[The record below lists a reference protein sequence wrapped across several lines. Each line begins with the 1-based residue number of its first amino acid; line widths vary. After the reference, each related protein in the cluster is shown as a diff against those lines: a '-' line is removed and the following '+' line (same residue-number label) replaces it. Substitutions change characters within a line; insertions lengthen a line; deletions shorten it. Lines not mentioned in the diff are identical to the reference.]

1 MTTRRSRI
9 LATTGAI
16 AATGLLGATVVL
28 GSFMANAPQALAAP
42 YGGSDRFPI
51 SVEEMDAKRAEI
63 FASVDTNGD
72 GLISAEEFATA
83 ELPERNGR
91 GKRGYKGNRGDMS
104 ARGDL
109 TDEQMADRIAAMED
123 NLFHALDADADGV
136 ISRDEFSRSAMKEA
150 MADGRKAKMFERAD
164 QDGDGY
170 LSPDEFPPR
179 RLAQLDANG
188 DGEIT
193 RDEMPRR
200 YNRQGYSQQGWN
212 SDAD

>member
-9 LATTGAI
+9 LATTGAV
-16 AATGLLGATVVL
+16 AAAGLLGSTLIL
-28 GSFMANAPQALAAP
+28 GSFMVNAPAAQAAP

-63 FASVDTNGD
+63 FANVDTNGD
-72 GLISAEEFATA
+72 GLISAEEFAAA
-83 ELPERNGR
+83 ELPERQGR

-104 ARGDL
+104 ARGDM

-136 ISRDEFSRSAMKEA
+136 ISRDEFSRAAMKEA

-164 QDGDGY
+164 QDGAEEYCVARPLDDVEDGGEQESRVENVLRF
-170 LSPDEFPPR
+170 LSG
-179 RLAQLDANG
+179 L
-188 DGEIT
+188 T
-193 RDEMPRR
+193 RVAAEGAVRFIV
-200 YNRQGYSQQGWN
+200 
-212 SDAD
+212 

>member
-9 LATTGAI
+9 LATTGAV
-16 AATGLLGATVVL
+16 AAAGLLGSTLIL
-28 GSFMANAPQALAAP
+28 GSFMVNAPAAQAAP

-63 FASVDTNGD
+63 FANVDTNGD
-72 GLISAEEFATA
+72 GLISAEEFAAA
-83 ELPERNGR
+83 ELPERQGR
-91 GKRGYKGNRGDMS
+91 GKRGGNRGDMS
-104 ARGDL
+104 TRGGL
-109 TDEQMADRIAAMED
+109 SDEQVADRIAAMED
-123 NLFHALDADADGV
+123 DLFHALDTDADGV

-170 LSPDEFPPR
+170 LSPDEFLPR

-200 YNRQGYSQQGWN
+200 YHRQGYSQQGWN